1 MTFTSLGSKLR
12 IMSEEQ
18 ATPAVEPISKF
29 DFYFNTPLYETVP
42 YSLYEDDLFT
52 GVVDGYNHFA
62 GADTTF
68 TISSRRVDSY
78 GNLIEYRV
86 VTLECKRY
94 NTTFEYFVYD
104 VVRNSARLI
113 TKVGQLPSLA
123 DISST
128 EAEIKYSKKVNKEH
142 LKFFK
147 KAIGL
152 ASHGAGAGS
161 FVYLRKIF
169 EDIIYG
175 SYQIHKSELKIT
187 DDEFKNKKMT
197 DKINFLSSFLP
208 PEMSAFKSLYPILS
222 NGVHSM
228 TEDECKRY
236 FPALKLA
243 IEVIWDNEIER
254 REKELRARVVA
265 TQLETINKEIKGS

>member
-1 MTFTSLGSKLR
+1 
-12 IMSEEQ
+12 MSEEQ
-18 ATPAVEPISKF
+18 IPTVVEPISKF
-29 DFYFNTPLYETVP
+29 DFYFNTPLYETKA
-42 YSLYEDDLFT
+42 YSLFVDDLFT

-68 TISSRRVDSY
+68 TISSRRVDTY
-78 GNLIEYRV
+78 GNLNEYRV

-104 VVRNSARLI
+104 VIRDNERLV

-128 EAEIKYSKKVNKEH
+128 EAEIKYSKKVNNEH
-142 LKFFK
+142 LKLFK

-175 SYQIHKSELKIT
+175 TYQIHKSELKIT
-187 DDEFKNKKMT
+187 EDEFKIKKMAE
-197 DKINFLSSFLP
+197 KVYFLSSFLP

-228 TEDECKRY
+228 AEHECKRY

-254 REKELRARVVA
+254 REKELRAKVVA
-265 TQLETINKEIKGS
+265 VQLETINKEIKGT